1 MLFSTSGTMSKKTV
15 VFLIR
20 AGLGLLGGWFL
31 TSVFFRQGGW
41 PLVLFLAV
49 LVVAAAY
56 VSEAWRIKRRP

>member
-1 MLFSTSGTMSKKTV
+1 MNKKLR

-31 TSVFFRQGGW
+31 TGVFFRRGGW
-41 PLVLFLAV
+41 PLILFLAV